1 MIRVINLSQIEI
13 DGSDAGDIV
22 SVAQTHPELL
32 PQIAIELKAYESHLI
47 QSANQQANMATIAAL
62 KAELAPEIAEITP
75 ALMEAGLLAW
85 GNRAT
90 IADPGEVL
98 PFVLQLNQ
106 AAIEP
111 RSVTQCD
118 RIKGLFV
125 TICQR
130 SGVVPTPDEAQAMQS
145 ILDVGPPSTGPI
157 ASKYLSFEPWMQPTG
172 GA

>member
-1 MIRVINLSQIEI
+1 MQLPTYENLTEQ
-13 DGSDAGDIV
+13 GY
-22 SVAQTHPELL
+22 QTLL
-32 PQIAIELKAYESHLI
+32 GYFERQIADRDT
-47 QSANQQANMATIAAL
+47 TIAAL
-62 KAELAPEIAEITP
+62 KTELSPAINEITS
-75 ALMEAGLLAW
+75 ALMSAGLLAW

-90 IADPGEVL
+90 ITDPSVVL
-98 PFVLQLNQ
+98 PLVLQLNQ

-157 ASKYLSFEPWMQPTG
+157 ASKYLSFEPWL
-172 GA
+172 